1 MNPNKEKQKINKI
14 IEIFK
19 KNKKRPLIID
29 SLLERKYSYSELETL
44 SQKFARV
51 LSEAKIKKL
60 DKVVIILPN
69 CIEYIIIYFACMQVG
84 AIPVPI
90 NYRLRPREIN
100 LILSDIKAK
109 NLIISKSMEKI
120 INNSKNFLL
129 AMHRKF
135 LFEVI
140 CSQLI
145 VQMVFCL
152 IQLFKAKH
160 RIIIFIF

>member
-69 CIEYIIIYFACMQVG
+69 CIEYIIIYFACMQHFS
-84 AIPVPI
+84 
-90 NYRLRPREIN
+90 E
-100 LILSDIKAK
+100 
-109 NLIISKSMEKI
+109 
-120 INNSKNFLL
+120 
-129 AMHRKF
+129 
-135 LFEVI
+135 
-140 CSQLI
+140 SQ
-145 VQMVFCL
+145 
-152 IQLFKAKH
+152 
-160 RIIIFIF
+160 